1 MKGKL
6 NLELVVGLFL
16 LAGILCLGYLSVR
29 LGKVDVWGKPGY
41 RVFAVFSDIGG
52 LRDGAPV
59 EVAGVEVGQVEG
71 IRLEDYE
78 ARVVLRVKPGL
89 VLREDTIVSVKTR
102 GLIGEKFIQISPG
115 AADEVIRPGGRI
127 RQTESAVD
135 LEALI
140 SKYAF
145 GEL

>member
-59 EVAGVEVGQVEG
+59 EVAGIEVGQVVG

-78 ARVVLRVKPGL
+78 ARVVLRVNPGL

-135 LEALI
+135 LEAII

>member
-6 NLELVVGLFL
+6 NLELVVGVFL
-16 LAGILCLGYLSVR
+16 LVGILCLGYLSVR

-59 EVAGVEVGQVEG
+59 EVAGIEVGQVVG

-78 ARVVLRVKPGL
+78 ARVELRVNPGL

-102 GLIGEKFIQISPG
+102 GLIGEKFIQINPG

-135 LEALI
+135 IEAII

>member
-6 NLELVVGLFL
+6 NLELVVGVFL
-16 LAGILCLGYLSVR
+16 LVGLLCLGYLSVR

-41 RVFAVFSDIGG
+41 RVFAVFSDVGG

-135 LEALI
+135 LEAII

>member
-6 NLELVVGLFL
+6 NLELVVGVFL

-102 GLIGEKFIQISPG
+102 GLIGEKFIQIRPG
-115 AADEVIRPGGRI
+115 AADDVIRPGGRI

-135 LEALI
+135 LEAII

>member
-29 LGKVDVWGKPGY
+29 LGKVNVWGKPGY

-59 EVAGVEVGQVEG
+59 EVAGIEVGQVVG

-78 ARVVLRVKPGL
+78 ARVVLRVNPGL

-135 LEALI
+135 LEAII

>member
-6 NLELVVGLFL
+6 NLELVVGVFL
-16 LAGILCLGYLSVR
+16 LVGLLCLGYLSVR

-41 RVFAVFSDIGG
+41 RVFAVFSDVGG

>member
-6 NLELVVGLFL
+6 NLELVVGAFM

-29 LGKVDVWGKPGY
+29 LGKVDVWGTPGY

-59 EVAGVEVGQVEG
+59 EVAGVEVGKVEG

-78 ARVVLRVKPGL
+78 ARVVLRVNPGL

-135 LEALI
+135 LEAII

>member
-6 NLELVVGLFL
+6 NLELVVGVFL

-135 LEALI
+135 LEAII

>member
-41 RVFAVFSDIGG
+41 RVFAVFSDVGG

-135 LEALI
+135 LEAII

>member
-6 NLELVVGLFL
+6 NLELVVWVFL

-135 LEALI
+135 LEAII

>member
-6 NLELVVGLFL
+6 NLELVVGVFL
-16 LAGILCLGYLSVR
+16 LVGLLCLGYLSVR

-135 LEALI
+135 LEAII